1 MDIHKN
7 IKSKLEY
14 FIKSKKIPPIVFHG
28 PSGSGKRG
36 LLEFL
41 INNIYTTINNRNK
54 YVMYIN
60 CAHGKGIRFIRD
72 ELKFFAKT
80 NIQHKNGNIF
90 KSVILFN
97 ADKLTTD
104 AQSALRRCIEQF
116 SHTTRFFIVIDEHN
130 KLLKP
135 IISRFCNIHVP
146 LPLINDVNM
155 SIHEYK
161 KKYFRSSFKDIIK
174 QRNSWLTKA
183 INQKKNYNS
192 VDKCYEF
199 TEKIYEK
206 GYAGLD
212 IMKAIELTT
221 KIDETKKYGLL
232 MHFDKIRREFRNEK
246 LFIFYILTFS
256 FMRPKTDLEN
266 IKEM

>member
-1 MDIHKN
+1 MSLIIHN
-7 IKSKLEY
+7 EIKDKLTN
-14 FIKSKKIPPIVFHG
+14 FINEKKIPNIIFHG
-28 PSGSGKRG
+28 QCGSGKKG
-36 LLEFL
+36 ILYNFL
-41 INNIYTTINNRNK
+41 KEIYKAHTMK
-54 YVMYIN
+54 DYVMIVN

-161 KKYFRSSFKDIIK
+161 KKGFRSSFKDIIK

-183 INQKKNYNS
+183 LNQKKNYNS
-192 VDKCYEF
+192 VDKCFEF

-206 GYAGLD
+206 ALPTG
-212 IMKAIELTT
+212 T
-221 KIDETKKYGLL
+221 
-232 MHFDKIRREFRNEK
+232 
-246 LFIFYILTFS
+246 
-256 FMRPKTDLEN
+256 
-266 IKEM
+266 